1 MQPQVS
7 ESECCAIAVLKVL
20 KHKVKHVV
28 ECVILQTR
36 WILVEDLNYDTA
48 ASILLAQ
55 TSHASMPIMK
65 VMAIWQ
71 NGSSFVTLVAILVVV
86 LYVDPTCST
95 SRKTIQHHTPHPNG
109 FKVRL
114 RHVDSGKNLTKLER
128 VQHGMKRGKSRLQR
142 LNAMVLAAS
151 SHDSSQLEAPIH
163 AGNGEYLM
171 ELSIGTP
178 PEAYPAVLDTGSDL
192 IWTQCKPC
200 TQCYK
205 QPTPIFDPKKSSSF
219 SKLSCGSDL
228 CSALPASTCSDG
240 CQYVYSYGDYS
251 MTQGILATETFT
263 FGDSGNQVSVKDI
276 GFGCG
281 EDNEGDGFEQASG
294 LVGLGRGPLS
304 LVSQLKEPKFSYCL
318 TPMDDS
324 KTSVL
329 LLGSLASVNSTQEAV
344 TTPLLKN
351 PSQPSFY
358 YLSLEGISV
367 GDTRLSIEKT
377 TFELGDDGSGGVII
391 DSGTTISYIEQN
403 AFDALKKEFIAQTK
417 LPVDN
422 SSSTGLD
429 VCFTLPSGSSQV
441 EIPKLVFHFKGGDL
455 ELPAENYM
463 IGDSN
468 LGVACL
474 AMGASN
480 GMSIFGNVQQQNILV
495 NHDLEKETI
504 SFLPTSCDQL

>member
-1 MQPQVS
+1 MATMQ
-7 ESECCAIAVLKVL
+7 
-20 KHKVKHVV
+20 H
-28 ECVILQTR
+28 R
-36 WILVEDLNYDTA
+36 
-48 ASILLAQ
+48 
-55 TSHASMPIMK
+55 
-65 VMAIWQ
+65 
-71 NGSSFVTLVAILVVV
+71 SSFVTLVALLVAILF
-86 LYVDPTCST
+86 VDPASST
-95 SRKTIQHHTPHPNG
+95 SRKTLKHHTASSHSHPNG
-109 FKVRL
+109 FRVTL

-128 VQHGMKRGKSRLQR
+128 VQHGMKRGKSRLQK

-151 SHDSSQLEAPIH
+151 TQDSSQLEAPIH

-219 SKLSCGSDL
+219 SKVSCGSDL
-228 CSALPASTCSDG
+228 CSALPSSTCSDG

-251 MTQGILATETFT
+251 VTQGVLATETFT
-263 FGDSGNQVSVKDI
+263 FGDSGNQVSVYNI

-318 TPMDDS
+318 TSMDDS
-324 KTSVL
+324 KTSLL
-329 LLGSLASVNSTQEAV
+329 LLGSLASVNGTQAAV

-351 PSQPSFY
+351 PIQPSFY

-367 GDTRLSIEKT
+367 GDTRLSIEKS
-377 TFELGDDGSGGVII
+377 TFDLGEDGSGGVII
-391 DSGTTISYIEQN
+391 DSGTTISYIEQK
-403 AFDALKKEFIAQTK
+403 AFDALKKEFISQTQ
-417 LPVDN
+417 LPVDK
-422 SSSTGLD
+422 SGSTGLD

-495 NHDLEKETI
+495 NHDLEEETI
-504 SFLPTSCDQL
+504 SFIPTSCDQL